1 MNLQP
6 QNVSQA
12 VSFNHLSMPYLRAFV
27 GLILIGLSLYATIG
41 FMSQGFTGLAFLGV
55 VVFCLCVEA
64 VKILFTGDIGFYLSL
79 KMPEKAMLSAVIVM
93 ILFCLS
99 VGSET
104 WFLLSGSMKG
114 ATQIEQSAKQTETL
128 QAQIDAKSA
137 QLASCNPTVLTKCV
151 NPRTAELSALQAQMT
166 ALSAAS
172 AVNEEAIANAKF
184 WEQAAKS
191 TGTTP
196 ENLQMGLD
204 IVRAVL
210 QELFGLLLLGQYS
223 TWKRLKNLES
233 APAVSEERDITPQ
246 VQVQTQAAPMVAPP
260 VALPQTQ
267 AAVYHPPRPQAAPVQ
282 VVSSGAAS
290 EVRKATRRNPTRS
303 SSIWTPKEERQLFMA
318 HVEELRKQN
327 ADLKRTKAV
336 SAVSDYDPESSIFDT
351 PLKSAPPTGKVK
363 PTSAMDI
370 SRLSPKD

>member
-233 APAVSEERDITPQ
+233 APVVSVERDITPQ
-246 VQVQTQAAPMVAPP
+246 VQVQAAPMVAPP

-282 VVSSGAAS
+282 VVPSGVAS
-290 EVRKATRRNPTRS
+290 EVHKATRRSTTRS
-303 SSIWTPKEERQLFMA
+303 SSIWTPREKEQLFVA
-318 HVEELRKQN
+318 HIEALRKQN
-327 ADLKRTKAV
+327 ADLKRTRAT
-336 SAVSDYDPESSIFDT
+336 SAVSDHDPDSSIFDE
-351 PLKSAPPTGKVK
+351 PLKSAPPAPKTQ
-363 PTSAMDI
+363 SAMDI

>member
-104 WFLLSGSMKG
+104 WFLLSGTMKG
-114 ATQIEQSAKQTETL
+114 ATQIEQSAKQTEVL

-137 QLASCNPTVLTKCV
+137 QLASCNPKVLTKCV
-151 NPRTAELSALQAQMT
+151 NPRTAELSTLQAQMT

-172 AVNEEAIANAKF
+172 VANEEAIANAKF
-184 WEQAAKS
+184 WEQASKS

-233 APAVSEERDITPQ
+233 APAISVEQDITPQ
-246 VQVQTQAAPMVAPP
+246 VQVAPP
-260 VALPQTQ
+260 VALPPVQV
-267 AAVYHPPRPQAAPVQ
+267 AAPVVYHPPRPQAAPVQ
-282 VVSSGAAS
+282 VVNSEAVVEARRAS
-290 EVRKATRRNPTRS
+290 RRSPSRS
-303 SSIWTPKEERQLFMA
+303 ADIWTPKEKEQLFVA
-318 HVEELRKQN
+318 HIETLRRKN
-327 ADLKRTKAV
+327 AVLKREQ
-336 SAVSDYDPESSIFDT
+336 SASDVSDFDPDSSIFDT
-351 PLKSAPPTGKVK
+351 PLKSAPPTGKG
-363 PTSAMDI
+363 AMDI

>member
-114 ATQIEQSAKQTETL
+114 ATQIEQTAKQTETL

-166 ALSAAS
+166 ALSAA
-172 AVNEEAIANAKF
+172 AVTNEEAIANAKF

-233 APAVSEERDITPQ
+233 APTVSVERDITPQ
-246 VQVQTQAAPMVAPP
+246 AQVQAAPVVAPP

-267 AAVYHPPRPQAAPVQ
+267 VAPPAVYHPPRPQATPVQ
-282 VVSSGAAS
+282 VVRSGATA
-290 EVRKATRRNPTRS
+290 ETPKATRRSPTRS
-303 SSIWTPKEERQLFMA
+303 SSIWTPKEERQLFLA
-318 HVEELRKQN
+318 HVEELRRQN
-327 ADLKRTKAV
+327 ADLKRTKAA

-351 PLKSAPPTGKVK
+351 PLKSAPPVVTTKG
-363 PTSAMDI
+363 AMDI

>member
-104 WFLLSGSMKG
+104 WFLLSGTMKG

-166 ALSAAS
+166 TLSAA
-172 AVNEEAIANAKF
+172 ATVNEEAIANAKF

-223 TWKRLKNLES
+223 TWKRLKTLES
-233 APAVSEERDITPQ
+233 APAVSVERDVTPQ
-246 VQVQTQAAPMVAPP
+246 VQVAPQVQTLPQTQVAPP
-260 VALPQTQ
+260 V
-267 AAVYHPPRPQAAPVQ
+267 VYQPPRPQAAPVQ
-282 VVSSGAAS
+282 VVSSEAVVEA
-290 EVRKATRRNPTRS
+290 RKAARRSPTRS
-303 SSIWTPKEERQLFMA
+303 SSIWTHKEKEQLFVA
-318 HVEELRKQN
+318 HIETLRRKN
-327 ADLKRTKAV
+327 ADLKRTQ
-336 SAVSDYDPESSIFDT
+336 AVSDVSDFDPESSIFDT
-351 PLKSAPPTGKVK
+351 PLKSAPPSSKTQ
-363 PTSAMDI
+363 SAMDI
-370 SRLSPKD
+370 SRLSPKG